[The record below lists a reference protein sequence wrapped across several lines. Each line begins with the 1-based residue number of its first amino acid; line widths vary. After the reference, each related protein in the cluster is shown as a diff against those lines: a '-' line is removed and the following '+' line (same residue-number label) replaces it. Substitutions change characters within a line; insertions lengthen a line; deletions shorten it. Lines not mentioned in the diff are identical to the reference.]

1 MSELCQPTDAELHA
15 LCASATGPSH
25 LESLIPLANYRDIVA
40 LRRKLHEFP
49 ELANRE
55 HGTAATLR
63 DELTAIDG
71 VELLGFAA
79 GGTGVLALIE
89 GATTDGRTILFRAD
103 MDGLPIAEKADARAT
118 ALADPTQAPC
128 CALCEQPFKF
138 TPPPTSTPAAHKKPA
153 MSRVD
158 GVSHAC
164 GHDGHM
170 AMLVGAARLIAAR
183 RAELKGRVVLLFQ
196 PAEERN
202 SITNPMGGAIRMVR
216 DTAAGRKLAD
226 RLGIAQALK
235 VRGSLLGKMGKV
247 ELALRDFEA
256 ALPLF
261 VELDETRH
269 RAATLRSL
277 GELHMQWSATL
288 ARRRDVEGARR
299 HQRRSSPDFLQ
310 KASTTRCTGKRR
322 ARGSAAGRCAPGK
335 KSSNLAHAA
344 LIARALRGV
353 RARRRPSGGARAA
366 PRRPRGR
373 RRPHGEHRRA
383 ARLL

>member
-1 MSELCQPTDAELHA
+1 MSELCDPTDAELRA

-49 ELANRE
+49 ELANCE

-63 DELTAIDG
+63 EELTAIDG
-71 VELLGFAA
+71 VELLEFAA

-138 TPPPTSTPAAHKKPA
+138 TPPPTSTPAAHHKKPA
-153 MSRVD
+153 LSRVD

-170 AMLVGAARLIAAR
+170 AMLIGAARLIAAR

-202 SITNPMGGAIRMVR
+202 SISNPMGGAIRMIR

-226 RLGIAQALK
+226 RLGIPPPPP
-235 VRGSLLGKMGKV
+235 RPPPSSI
-247 ELALRDFEA
+247 EA
-256 ALPLF
+256 
-261 VELDETRH
+261 
-269 RAATLRSL
+269 
-277 GELHMQWSATL
+277 
-288 ARRRDVEGARR
+288 
-299 HQRRSSPDFLQ
+299 
-310 KASTTRCTGKRR
+310 
-322 ARGSAAGRCAPGK
+322 
-335 KSSNLAHAA
+335 
-344 LIARALRGV
+344 
-353 RARRRPSGGARAA
+353 RPQERMA
-366 PRRPRGR
+366 
-373 RRPHGEHRRA
+373 
-383 ARLL
+383 